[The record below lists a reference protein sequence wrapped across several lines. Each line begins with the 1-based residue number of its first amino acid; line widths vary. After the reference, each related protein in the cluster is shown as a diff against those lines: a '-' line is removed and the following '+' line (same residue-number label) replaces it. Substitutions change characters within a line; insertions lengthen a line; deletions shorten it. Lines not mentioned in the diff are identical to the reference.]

1 MLWQGQGPNA
11 VVRLKATPC
20 EVGGR
25 CVVRGMRWQ
34 HGAASL
40 RCGWIAVACAA
51 WTGVALWTVTSS
63 AQAPASPVAALPEL
77 LQPLAPP
84 WSLSPQWRQV
94 GLPTKK
100 GAVAQTR
107 FEPAAVDGQA
117 GVKLL
122 TATSYGTLVHTNA
135 TPATSPPGRL
145 RWRWR
150 LDQPLSGGTSV
161 PDVMSK
167 SGDDAAVKV
176 CVMFEHPL
184 ARVPFVERTVLRLA
198 RSVSGENLPAATV
211 CYLWDS
217 TRPAPFRGAN
227 PYSRRVRFISLR
239 GQGDPLQQWV
249 DESRDVAQDFTEL
262 FADELPQDPNAR
274 AAPRINAVLVG
285 ADSDNTQSRSQAWV
299 AELRWDA
306 APP

>member
-1 MLWQGQGPNA
+1 MVGRWLGFTVQGQHGSTPSRWLPAA
-11 VVRLKATPC
+11 VI
-20 EVGGR
+20 
-25 CVVRGMRWQ
+25 CVAWAGVTLWPV
-34 HGAASL
+34 AS
-40 RCGWIAVACAA
+40 A
-51 WTGVALWTVTSS
+51 
-63 AQAPASPVAALPEL
+63 AQAPASPVAALPAL
-77 LQPLAPP
+77 LQPRAPP

-94 GLPTKK
+94 GLPTTK
-100 GAVAQTR
+100 GAVAETR

-135 TPATSPPGRL
+135 APATSPGRL

-150 LDQPLSGGTSV
+150 LDQPLSGGTAL

-176 CVMFEHPL
+176 CVMFEHAL

-217 TRPAPFRGAN
+217 TRPAPFQGAN

-249 DESRDVAQDFTEL
+249 DESRDVAQDFAEL
-262 FADELPQDPNAR
+262 FADELPQDPDAR

-285 ADSDNTQSRSQAWV
+285 ADSDNTQSHSQAWV
-299 AELRWDA
+299 AELRWDV